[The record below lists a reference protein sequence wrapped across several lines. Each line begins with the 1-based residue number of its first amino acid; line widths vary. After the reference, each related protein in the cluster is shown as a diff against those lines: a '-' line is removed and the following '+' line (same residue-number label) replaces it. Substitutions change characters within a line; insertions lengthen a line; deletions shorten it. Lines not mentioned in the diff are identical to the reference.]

1 MTDERTLAQRKRHA
15 HLGGSSTMREAAE
28 MMLPALEEAIAFAQ
42 SKYPTLTHE
51 EGRRFILSQLN
62 MASMP
67 PHPDDYKDESELS

>member
-1 MTDERTLAQRKRHA
+1 MDDRTFEQRKRHA
-15 HLGGSSTMREAAE
+15 HLGGTSTMGEAAK

-51 EGRRFILSQLN
+51 EGRRFILSRLN
-62 MASMP
+62 IVSMP